1 MDKKK
6 VIAILDEMGTLL
18 ELQGANPFKARA
30 FHTASR
36 ALEGVTED
44 LAPLVQSGE
53 LLKVNGIGKSIAK
66 IIGDLIGTGESS
78 EYAELRS
85 HFPPGV
91 LDMLRIQGLGPKKV
105 KILFEQL
112 KIASLEKLEE
122 AARAEK
128 LEHLD
133 GFGKKT
139 QENILAGIAALRS
152 RSDKSLYP
160 EAYEPAHALLQYL
173 KRQKAVIRCEVAGSL
188 RRRKELIGDIDLLL
202 SAPDAARPA
211 LMNAFTT
218 WQGVESI
225 VAQGET
231 KSTVLLGG
239 GISCD
244 LRIVSDEEFP
254 FALNYFTG
262 SKEHNVAMRTRAKRF
277 GWSLNEYGFSRL
289 GEDEKRGK
297 AKRAVRCKTEEDIY
311 HALELAYI
319 PPELR
324 EDAGEF
330 EAAEKGTL
338 PVLVREEDISGTFHC
353 HTTASDG
360 VNTLR
365 QMADA
370 ARALGWKYLGIADH
384 SKVAAYAGGLSAGRL
399 KDQFREIDELN
410 ESLKDFHVFK
420 GTECDILPDGELD
433 WPDRILATCDYVVVS
448 IHSNFRMSEIEM
460 TRRII
465 KGLKNKYVTM
475 LGHPT
480 GRLLLERD
488 PYPVDMIQV
497 IDAAADYGKMI
508 EINAHPAR
516 FDLDWRLC
524 KYAKEKGVLIPIN
537 PDAHHVEGLHDVFYG
552 VGIARK
558 GWLEKK
564 DVLNTRTTK
573 EIQKLFARR

>member
-1 MDKKK
+1 MEKKK

-44 LAPLVQSGE
+44 LAPLVQSGD

-66 IIGDLIGTGESS
+66 IIGDLVMTGESS
-78 EYAELRS
+78 EYNELRS

-112 KIASLEKLEE
+112 KIDSLQTLEE

-139 QENILAGIAALRS
+139 EENILAGIAALRS
-152 RSDKSLYP
+152 RADKSLYP
-160 EAYEPAHALLQYL
+160 EAYEPAHALVQYL
-173 KRQKAVIRCEVAGSL
+173 KRQKSVIRCEVAGSL

-211 LMNAFTT
+211 LMKAFTT
-218 WQGVESI
+218 CPVVESI

-244 LRIVSDEEFP
+244 LRIVSDKEFP

-262 SKEHNVAMRTRAKRF
+262 SKDHNVAMRTRAKRF

-297 AKRAVRCKTEEDIY
+297 GKRAVRCETEEDIY
-311 HALELAYI
+311 HALKLAYI

-324 EDAGEF
+324 EDSGEF
-330 EAAEKGTL
+330 EAAERNTL

-365 QMADA
+365 QMADG

-384 SKVAAYAGGLSAGRL
+384 SRVAAYAGGLSAGKL
-399 KDQFREIDELN
+399 KTQFREIDALN
-410 ESLKDFHVFK
+410 ETLKDFRVFK
-420 GTECDILPDGELD
+420 GTECDILPDGDLD
-433 WPDRILATCDYVVVS
+433 WPDRILALCDYVVVS
-448 IHSNFRMSEIEM
+448 IHSNFRMSESEM

-465 KGLKNKYVTM
+465 KGLKYKYVTM

-480 GRLLLERD
+480 GRLLLQRD
-488 PYPVDMIQV
+488 AYPVDMIQV

-537 PDAHHVEGLHDVFYG
+537 PDAHHVEGLRDVFYG

-573 EIQKLFARR
+573 EIEKLFAIR

>member
-6 VIAILDEMGTLL
+6 VTAILDEMGTLL

-44 LAPLVQSGE
+44 LPPLVQSGG
-53 LLKVNGIGKSIAK
+53 LLTIAGIGKSIAK
-66 IIGDLIGTGESS
+66 IVADLVLTGESS
-78 EYAELRS
+78 EYAELRKQ
-85 HFPPGV
+85 FPSGV

-105 KILFEQL
+105 KILFEKM
-112 KIASLEKLEE
+112 KIVSLEQLEE
-122 AARAEK
+122 AARAGR
-128 LEHLD
+128 LESLE

-152 RSDKSLYP
+152 RADKSLYP
-160 EAYEPAHALLQYL
+160 EAYEPAHALVQYL
-173 KRQKAVIRCEVAGSL
+173 KRQKSVIRCEVAGSL
-188 RRRKELIGDIDLLL
+188 RRRKELIGDIDILL
-202 SAPDAARPA
+202 SAPDSARQT
-211 LMNAFTT
+211 LMKAFTT
-218 WQGVESI
+218 WQGVESV

-231 KSTVLLGG
+231 KSSVLLGG

-244 LRIVSDEEFP
+244 LRIVSDGEFP

-262 SKEHNVAMRTRAKRF
+262 SKEHNVALRSRAKRF

-289 GEDEKRGK
+289 GQEEKRGR
-297 AKRAVRCKTEEDIY
+297 AKRAVRCRTEEDIY
-311 HALELAYI
+311 RALKLAYI

-330 EAAEKGTL
+330 EAAEKGSL
-338 PVLVREEDISGTFHC
+338 PVLVREEDICGTFHC

-365 QMADA
+365 QMTDA

-384 SKVAAYAGGLSAGRL
+384 SKSAAYAGGLSAERL
-399 KDQFREIDELN
+399 KAQFREIDDLN
-410 ESLKDFHVFK
+410 ETMKGFRLFK
-420 GTECDILPDGELD
+420 GTECDIMPDGALD
-433 WPDRILATCDYVVVS
+433 WPDRVLATCDYVVVS
-448 IHSNFRMSEIEM
+448 IHSNFRMSEADM

-465 KGLKNKYVTM
+465 KALKNRYVTI

-488 PYPVDMIQV
+488 AYPVDMIQV

-508 EINAHPAR
+508 EINAHPMR

-524 KYAKEKGVLIPIN
+524 KYAKGKNVLIPIN
-537 PDAHHVEGLHDVFYG
+537 PDAHNVDGLRYVFDG

-564 DVLNTRTTK
+564 DVLNTRTVK
-573 EIQKLFARR
+573 EIESLLARS